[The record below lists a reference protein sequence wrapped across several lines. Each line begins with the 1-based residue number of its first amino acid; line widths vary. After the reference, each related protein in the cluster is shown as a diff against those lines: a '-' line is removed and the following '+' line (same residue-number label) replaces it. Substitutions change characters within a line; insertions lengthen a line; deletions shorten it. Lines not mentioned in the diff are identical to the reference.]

1 MRELSRTIGV
11 GLSGFGGRVPVEM
24 QFGDGSSG
32 GGAGLLLLC
41 LSTHAPESNEV
52 V

>member
-11 GLSGFGGRVPVEM
+11 GLSGFGAVEM